1 MAFALQSL
9 IRPRWSW
16 PRRLGLA
23 GLVAL
28 FVALMLLPI
37 RIAEY
42 KLHGYIPLN
51 PGNATQ
57 YLRHHAPGSPDARPW
72 GHWDY
77 PRMLREL
84 RDAGRLLDIERGRRE
99 DMGT

>member
-1 MAFALQSL
+1 M
-9 IRPRWSW
+9 
-16 PRRLGLA
+16 A

-37 RIAEY
+37 RVAEY

-57 YLRHHAPGSPDARPW
+57 YLRHYTPGSPEARPW

-84 RDAGRLLDIERGRRE
+84 REAGKLLEIEHSRQQHEGN
-99 DMGT
+99 